1 MKTHK
6 LSRTGGPTKAARHCQ
21 TTPANRILVVDDEPD
36 VRLLNTEVL
45 RESGYQV
52 DTAADGLF
60 ALQTLKTDRYDLVIV
75 EQEMST
81 VTGLELIKVLRSE
94 KVMLPAVL
102 VMGNIQAKKLNLNP
116 WLQVQAVLFK
126 PYTVP
131 ELVRTVKQV
140 LFPANTEAYL
150 QFASPSNWQSHIC
163 SRWVSTL
170 TI

>member
-1 MKTHK
+1 MKSHK
-6 LSRTGGPTKAARHCQ
+6 MSRTGGPTKAASYRQ
-21 TTPANRILVVDDEPD
+21 TNPANRVLVVDDEPD

-45 RESGYQV
+45 RKSGYRV
-52 DTAADGLF
+52 ENAADGLF
-60 ALQTLKTDRYDLVIV
+60 ALQTLKTERYDLVIV

-81 VTGLELIKVLRSE
+81 VTGLELIKALRSE

-116 WLQVQAVLFK
+116 WLQVQAILFK

-131 ELVRTVKQV
+131 ELVRTVKHV
-140 LFPANTEAYL
+140 LFPADPAAYL
-150 QFASPSNWQSHIC
+150 KLVSPSNWQSHIC

-170 TI
+170 TM